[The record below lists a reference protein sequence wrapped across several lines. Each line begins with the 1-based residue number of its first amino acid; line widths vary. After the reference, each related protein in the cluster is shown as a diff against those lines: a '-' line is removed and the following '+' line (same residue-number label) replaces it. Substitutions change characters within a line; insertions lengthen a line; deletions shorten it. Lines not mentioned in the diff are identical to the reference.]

1 MKRVTIFHHPD
12 CGRCRR
18 IARVHKVF
26 DWLGR
31 VRVSTAIPPTGPLQP
46 GEIAVR
52 DDRSGETY
60 QGVLAARLIVGS
72 IPAYLPLL
80 PLLYLP
86 PVARMVERSVRPCE
100 DGNCAV
106 PAR

>member
-1 MKRVTIFHHPD
+1 VKRITIFHHPD
-12 CGRCRR
+12 CGKCHR
-18 IARVHKVF
+18 IARVHKFF

-52 DDRSGETY
+52 NDRTGETF
-60 QGVLAARLIVGS
+60 QGVRAVRLLAGS
-72 IPAYLPLL
+72 VLAYLPLL

-86 PVARMVERSVRPCE
+86 PLAHRVERSMSPCD
-100 DGNCAV
+100 DGSCAV
-106 PAR
+106 SVR

>member
-1 MKRVTIFHHPD
+1 MHRITIFHHPD
-12 CGRCRR
+12 CVRCHR
-18 IARVHKVF
+18 IARVNKLF

-31 VRVSTAIPPTGPLQP
+31 LRISTAIPPTGPLQP

-52 DDRSGETY
+52 DDRTGETV
-60 QGVLAARLIVGS
+60 QGVRAARRVAGNIL
-72 IPAYLPLL
+72 AYLPLL

-86 PVARMVERSVRPCE
+86 PVARWVDRSVRPCE
-100 DGNCAV
+100 DGSCAV

>member
-1 MKRVTIFHHPD
+1 MRRITLFHHPD
-12 CGRCRR
+12 CDRCRR
-18 IARVHKVF
+18 IARVHKIF

-31 VRVSTAIPPTGPLQP
+31 VRISTAIPPTGPLQP

-52 DDRSGETY
+52 DDHTGETR
-60 QGVLAARLIVGS
+60 QGVRAVRWIVGS
-72 IPAYLPLL
+72 IPAYWPVW

-86 PVARMVERSVRPCE
+86 PVARRVERTVRPCE
-100 DGNCAV
+100 DGGCAV